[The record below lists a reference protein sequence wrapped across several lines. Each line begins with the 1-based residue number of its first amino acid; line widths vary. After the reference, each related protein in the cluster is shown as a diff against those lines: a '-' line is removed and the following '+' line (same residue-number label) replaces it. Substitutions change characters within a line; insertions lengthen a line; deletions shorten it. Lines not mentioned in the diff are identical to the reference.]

1 MILHISAQNWHDSDI
16 HSFEWNTFN
25 FYDSI
30 VRWGVPVFTMISG
43 SLFLNGTQ
51 SIERIYKKNILRII
65 TAFIFWSMFYAI
77 IIFVRGGSLK
87 SALAS
92 FISGY
97 YHMWFLFMIVGLYMI
112 IPFLRVIIKNDFLTR
127 YFLFLALIF
136 AFIFPQFISIISV
149 GFDKYGSFI
158 QSVIDN
164 INMKFVLGYTFY
176 FVLGYYINKISIS
189 SKQFRILFGLG
200 ILGFFTTIISS
211 MIVTNYT
218 NEPNGMFYGNFT
230 LNVMLEAIFIFIVV
244 KQSCKRIN
252 FSEKAKL
259 IIFKLSKY
267 SFGAYLI
274 HAFWISAINKILG
287 LNTLSFNSFLAV
299 PIIGVL
305 VFILS
310 FGVSAMFNHIPILNK
325 YIV

>member
-1 MILHISAQNWHDSDI
+1 
-16 HSFEWNTFN
+16 
-25 FYDSI
+25 
-30 VRWGVPVFTMISG
+30 
-43 SLFLNGTQ
+43 
-51 SIERIYKKNILRII
+51 
-65 TAFIFWSMFYAI
+65 
-77 IIFVRGGSLK
+77 
-87 SALAS
+87 
-92 FISGY
+92 
-97 YHMWFLFMIVGLYMI
+97 
-112 IPFLRVIIKNDFLTR
+112 
-127 YFLFLALIF
+127 
-136 AFIFPQFISIISV
+136 
-149 GFDKYGSFI
+149 
-158 QSVIDN
+158 
-164 INMKFVLGYTFY
+164 
-176 FVLGYYINKISIS
+176 
-189 SKQFRILFGLG
+189 
-200 ILGFFTTIISS
+200 